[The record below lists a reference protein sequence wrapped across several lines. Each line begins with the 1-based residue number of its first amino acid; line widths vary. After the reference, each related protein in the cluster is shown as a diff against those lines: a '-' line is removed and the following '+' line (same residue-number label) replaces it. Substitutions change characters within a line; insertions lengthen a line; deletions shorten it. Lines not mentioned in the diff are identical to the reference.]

1 MSLSDT
7 EISRIIERVTQ
18 EVGQKMKIDEQS
30 DGAETTVVLIPGFV
44 PSPKKALASI
54 QEHYGSDVTLILLGG
69 AGIES
74 NGIGGRQLDWP
85 KQANELIEL
94 LVGAKHAVL
103 LAPGTGLLLRMGG
116 GQDENGVGEALLR
129 RILWGKPVDVLLDF
143 EPPKFR
149 CGTYF
154 AQIAEAVDTLSS
166 MGVRFFTYQPTDR
179 ASTGAC
185 SLLTERD
192 VIDAKN
198 SGQKT
203 LVCLKEAIITP
214 LAADTAREL
223 QIHIEYV

>member
-18 EVGQKMKIDEQS
+18 EVGQKVKIEEQS
-30 DGAETTVVLIPGFV
+30 DGAETTVVLIPDFV

-54 QEHYGSDVTLILLGG
+54 QEHYGNGFQLILL
-69 AGIES
+69 S
-74 NGIGGRQLDWP
+74 NVVFEPDGMASKQLDWP
-85 KQANELIEL
+85 KQKNELIEL

-103 LAPGTGLLLRMGG
+103 LAPGTGLLLRMGN
-116 GQDENGVGEALLR
+116 GQDENGIGEALLR
-129 RILWGKPVDVLLDF
+129 RILWGKQVDVLLDF

-149 CGTYF
+149 RGTYF

-166 MGVRFFTYQPTDR
+166 MGVRFFTYQPTDS
-179 ASTGAC
+179 AATGAC

-223 QIHIEYV
+223 QINIEYV